1 MMIIKGDKKMT
12 CKQLTNKLQQL
23 NQGLKIEV
31 KKVTT
36 NTRIIGKSTSYKL
49 LVDGNKFYIGA
60 FTLKQLVK
68 DMTKNGNVLTLT
80 SRYGKREQI
89 NVVVA

>member
-1 MMIIKGDKKMT
+1 MT

-36 NTRIIGKSTSYKL
+36 SNRITGKHTTYQL
-49 LVDGNKFYIGA
+49 HVDGNKFYIGA

-68 DMTKNGNVLTLT
+68 DMTNSGNVLTLT
-80 SRYGKREQI
+80 SRYGKYEQV

>member
-1 MMIIKGDKKMT
+1 MT
-12 CKQLTNKLQQL
+12 CKTLTNKLQQL

-36 NTRIIGKSTSYKL
+36 SGRITGTSTSYQL
-49 LVDGNKFYIGA
+49 QVNHGKFMIGA

-68 DMTKNGNVLTLT
+68 DMMEDGNVLTLT
-80 SRYGKREQI
+80 SRYGKFETVNI
-89 NVVVA
+89 VVGE

>member
-1 MMIIKGDKKMT
+1 MRT
-12 CKQLTNKLQQL
+12 TKQVQEMLQQL

-36 NTRIIGKSTSYKL
+36 VGRIIGKSTSYRL
-49 LVDGNKFYIGA
+49 HVNGNKFYIGA

-68 DMTKNGNVLTLT
+68 DMTKDGNVLTLT
-80 SRYGKREQI
+80 SRYGKYEQI
-89 NVVVA
+89 KVVVA

>member
-1 MMIIKGDKKMT
+1 MT

-36 NTRIIGKSTSYKL
+36 NTRIIGKSTSYNL

-68 DMTKNGNVLTLT
+68 DMTENGNVLTLT

>member
-1 MMIIKGDKKMT
+1 MT

-23 NQGLKIEV
+23 NKGLKIEV

-36 NTRIIGKSTSYKL
+36 SGRITGKHTSYQL
-49 LVDGNKFYIGA
+49 HVDGNKFYIGA

-68 DMTKNGNVLTLT
+68 DMTKNGNTLTLT
-80 SRYGKREQI
+80 SRYGKYEQV